1 MPSLAKEKELLVPG
15 YYFLILVNSE
25 YPCCWGHTALTF
37 PFLWEIFQFAVSV
50 EIWRKNFVVTLLPS
64 FPPHWCHIGGMEN
77 RAHQILRHIGLTG
90 EEVDEPHNNRKCHN
104 NCQPLQDI
112 GDILQQ
118 IITDERMRP
127 RPGNNRGTMWE
138 LDLRHWIGGIR
149 YPSELNGGSTSHS
162 SHTETTNPQYCWILL
177 HLRISPSLSHSPD
190 QQDPS
195 SHYKYKAEFVSHLWF
210 IDQRGSNAK

>member
-1 MPSLAKEKELLVPG
+1 MSILAAEATPLLPFRFCGKSFSL
-15 YYFLILVNSE
+15 
-25 YPCCWGHTALTF
+25 
-37 PFLWEIFQFAVSV
+37 LWAWKV
-50 EIWRKNFVVTLLPS
+50 EERTLFVVTLLPS

-77 RAHQILRHIGLTG
+77 RAHQILCHIGLTG
-90 EEVDEPHNNRKCHN
+90 EEVDKPHNNRKCHN

-118 IITDERMRP
+118 IITDEMMRP
-127 RPGNNRGTMWE
+127 RPGNNRGTTWE

-210 IDQRGSNAK
+210 IDQHGSNAK